1 MSRGAALRWA
11 LCLSVCAGWLLAAA
25 PAGADGPEGTVAVA
39 MDLSDDGTLKVTET
53 ITPAKGQVLQRRLPL
68 DLPVEGNRI
77 QHFEIDEVAGAGD
90 AEAAADAK
98 TLTVTARGLSTVT
111 YTVRGAVADTA
122 DHQQVAWPF
131 ASGWDSGLKDVTA
144 SFVSPSTKPSSPACT
159 LGTPGSQI
167 RCTAALV
174 DHTGVVRVQQDDLPP
189 HAIVTFTVMV
199 PAGTVP
205 PSATFT
211 ALPGA
216 QGPFALTGP
225 ATAALAGLGVIAI
238 ALAGWVLI
246 ARRRDAHAAEITI
259 TPTDPLVHDDSGSR
273 FAAPDGVLP
282 GQVGTV
288 IDLHVDAVDLTA
300 TVVDLAVR
308 GYLWIAETTGPGAQP
323 DWQISRR
330 AAADGLLTAYETRL
344 LGVLLPDDSP
354 TVFLSSLQ
362 IPGSRLDL
370 SSIPETMYADAQLNR
385 WFRRAPEH
393 LGTLTRYGIG
403 VLLAGL
409 VVTAVLALSIGSAM
423 IGVAICGVGT
433 VCALAGMLLPVRTA
447 RGHLLVAHVAA
458 LRRYLGELNLDGLA
472 AADREIVLTRAAP
485 YAIVLG
491 QLGPWLRAMETLDSA
506 ADGSP
511 GIDWYDITYGD
522 EERSADAADITANLP
537 AFLTTLDGVLARS
550 AHLRNLPHH

>member
-11 LCLSVCAGWLLAAA
+11 LCLSVCIGWLLAAA

-53 ITPAKGQVLQRRLPL
+53 ITPAKDHVLQRHLPL
-68 DLPVEGNRI
+68 DMPVEGNRI
-77 QHFEIDEVAGAGD
+77 QHFEVGALASTGD
-90 AEAAADAK
+90 AAAALAGNA
-98 TLTVTARGLSTVT
+98 LTITARGPATVT
-111 YTVRGAVADTA
+111 YTVRGTVADTA

-131 ASGWDSGLKDVTA
+131 ASGWDSGLHQVTA
-144 SFVSPSTKPSSPACT
+144 SFVSPSTKPSSPACA
-159 LGTPGSQI
+159 LGVPGSQM
-167 RCTAALV
+167 RCTAAQV
-174 DHTGVVRVQQDDLPP
+174 DHTGVVRVQQDELPP
-189 HAIVTFTVMV
+189 DATATFTVMV
-199 PAGTVP
+199 PPGTVP
-205 PSATFT
+205 ANATFST
-211 ALPGA
+211 APGP
-216 QGPFALTGP
+216 QGRFALTSP
-225 ATAALAGLGVIAI
+225 SIAALVAMGV
-238 ALAGWVLI
+238 LAVAMTGWVI
-246 ARRRDAHAAEITI
+246 VARRRDAGAAEIVVATA
-259 TPTDPLVHDDSGSR
+259 DPLLRDGAGTR

-393 LGTLTRYGIG
+393 IGTLTRYGIG

-409 VVTAVLALSIGSAM
+409 VVTAVLALSIGSAL

-458 LRRYLGELNLDGLA
+458 LRRYLGELNLEGLE

-511 GIDWYDITYGD
+511 GIDWYDITSGG
-522 EERSADAADITANLP
+522 EEGSADVARITANLP